1 MEPISKTVFLGLVN
15 NSALLLALAF
25 LYDAFTRAEIGRPSR
40 RKRALAGLCLGGMAM
55 AVMLNPW
62 ELQPG
67 LFFDTRSILLGVAGL
82 FFGVLPTV
90 MAMAMAAALRIFQGG
105 LGLFMGL
112 ATTVVSG
119 CCGLAWRRW
128 RGGDLAALTPWNLVL
143 FGFVLHVFVLM
154 CTFLLPLSLAE
165 KTLREVGLPM
175 LALYPPVTAALG
187 LLLVRR
193 LARNRLLFRLVESES
208 RYQSLFENNHA
219 VMLLLDPETGAIV
232 DANPSACAYYG
243 WTRTEIRQRR
253 MSDINTRPAEEVC
266 TAMEEARSGCR
277 RTFEFQHRLA
287 DGRIRDVNVYSGPI
301 RLDDRIL
308 LYSIVMDVTDRQEA
322 LRRLVASEKRF
333 RLLVENAPF
342 GIFVQT
348 RGVFAYVNPGARE
361 LFGVPVPGGLLGTP
375 VLERVALPF
384 RDKVRARIRRL
395 NEERL
400 AVPMGEHSMLRLDGE
415 PFIAEVAAVPVDW
428 DGDDGALVFFRDVTD
443 RRRKEEQVRA
453 SEARMKSLFAVTRME
468 AASLE
473 ALFAHVAAQAGALT
487 ESRYGCLFVRGETDG
502 GLLLAATCGEA
513 ACRGLWEGGPQ
524 DLEALGE
531 WLEAVRLRR
540 PVIVPGSR
548 EDDPAGQALCVPAV
562 AGDTVA
568 ALLVLVGKPEAYG
581 ESDIH
586 FAALLMDTVW
596 RMVARRRDANALLV
610 AKEAA
615 ETASRVKSEFLANMS
630 HELRTPLN
638 GIHGMAQLLADTA
651 LTEEQ
656 RQYVDASLLSCRRL
670 THLLSDIL
678 DLSRVESGKL
688 GLENEPFRLSDLL
701 AAVTSAFEPACL
713 EAGLSWDV
721 VVDAGVPDALCGDE
735 GRVRQILYNLAGNAV
750 KFTRQGGVRLTVW
763 AAPTDVSGA
772 GSVLFTVA
780 DTGVGIP
787 AEELEAVFEAFH
799 QVERSFSRRFQG
811 AGLGLAIVRRLVG
824 LMGGVV
830 TMESEVGTGT
840 RCVCALPLVHGKS
853 LGKRPA
859 PAIAS
864 DAPVVAGRRLLVA
877 EDDAIS
883 ALAVRRILEKSG
895 HNVLVAKDGREAVDL
910 AKAYRPDLILMDVG
924 MPVLDGVEAARAIH
938 EVAAREG
945 RPRIPIIALTAHAM
959 TGDREALLAAGMD
972 GYLAKPVDHDALLAA
987 IRTHFSRTA
996 DAGPGQASVT
1006 PQAG

>member
-15 NSALLLALAF
+15 NAALLLALAF

-62 ELQPG
+62 ELRPG

-82 FFGVLPTV
+82 FFGGLPTV
-90 MAMAMAAALRIFQGG
+90 VAMVMAVALRFVQGG
-105 LGLFMGL
+105 IGVYMGL

-128 RGGDLAALTPWNLVL
+128 GCRELAGLTSWNLL
-143 FGFVLHVFVLM
+143 AFGVVLHVFVLG
-154 CTFLLPLSLAE
+154 CTFLLPLPVARE
-165 KTLREVGLPM
+165 TLETVGLPM
-175 LALYPPVTAALG
+175 LALYPPVTVALG

-193 LARNRLLFRLVESES
+193 LARNRLLSRLVESES

-219 VMLLLDPETGAIV
+219 AMLLIDPETGAIA

-243 WTRTEIRQRR
+243 WTRAEIRQQR
-253 MSDINTRPAEEVC
+253 MSDINTRPAQEVRA
-266 TAMEEARSGCR
+266 AMAEAQSGR
-277 RTFEFQHRLA
+277 KRTFEFRHRLA

-322 LRRLVASEKRF
+322 LHRLSESEKRF
-333 RLLVENAPF
+333 RLLVENAPY
-342 GIFVQT
+342 GIIVQT
-348 RGVFAYVNPGARE
+348 RGVFAYVNPSARRF
-361 LFGVPVPGGLLGTP
+361 FGVPTPGGLLGTP
-375 VLERVALPF
+375 VLERVAPDA
-384 RDKVRARIRRL
+384 RDMVRQRIRRV

-400 AVPMGEHSMLRLDGE
+400 PAPLQEYALLRLDGKS
-415 PFIAEVAAVPVDW
+415 FTAEMASVPVDW
-428 DGDDGALVFFRDVTD
+428 DGDGGAMVFFRDVTD

-453 SEARMKSLFAVTRME
+453 SEARMKSLFTITQME
-468 AASLE
+468 TASLE

-487 ESRYGCLFVRGETDG
+487 ESRYGRLFVRGETDG
-502 GLLLAATCGEA
+502 GLLLAASCGEA
-513 ACRGLWEGGPQ
+513 ACRGLREGGPP
-524 DLEALGE
+524 DLEALGQ

-540 PVIVPGSR
+540 PVIVPGAR
-548 EDDPAGQALCVPAV
+548 EGDPAGQALCVPAV
-562 AGDTVA
+562 AGDAVS

-596 RMVARRRDANALLV
+596 RMVARRRDATALLA

-615 ETASRVKSEFLANMS
+615 ERASRVKSEFLANMS

-638 GIHGMAQLLADTA
+638 GIHGMTQLLAGTA

-656 RQYVDASLLSCRRL
+656 SQYVDASLVSCRRL

-688 GLENEPFRLSDLL
+688 GLEREPFQLSDLL
-701 AAVTSAFEPACL
+701 AAITAAFEPACL

-721 VVDAGVPDALCGDE
+721 AVEAGVPDTLWGDE
-735 GRVRQILYNLAGNAV
+735 GRVRQILYNLVGNAV

-763 AAPTDVSGA
+763 AAPTDASGA

-787 AEELEAVFEAFH
+787 AGELEAVFEAFH

-830 TMESEVGTGT
+830 TMESEVGAGT
-840 RCVCALPLVHGKS
+840 CCMCALPLVHGKS
-853 LGKRPA
+853 LETRQA
-859 PAIAS
+859 QALAS
-864 DAPVVAGRRLLVA
+864 DAPAVLGRRLLVA

-883 ALAVRRILEKSG
+883 ALAVRRILEKNG
-895 HNVLVAKDGREAVDL
+895 HNVLVAKDGREAVEL
-910 AKAYRPDLILMDVG
+910 AKAYQPDLILMDVG
-924 MPVLDGVEAARAIH
+924 MPVLDGVEAARAIR
-938 EVAAREG
+938 EAAAREG

-959 TGDREALLAAGMD
+959 SGDREALLTAGMD
-972 GYLAKPVDHDALLAA
+972 GYLAKPVDHEALLAA
-987 IRTHFSRTA
+987 IRTHFSGAA
-996 DAGPGQASVT
+996 DAEQATAT
-1006 PQAG
+1006 PRAG

>member
-15 NSALLLALAF
+15 NAALLVALAF
-25 LYDAFTRAEIGRPSR
+25 VYDSLTRAEIGRPSWQ
-40 RKRALAGLCLGGMAM
+40 KRALAGLCLGGMAM

-62 ELQPG
+62 DLRPG

-90 MAMAMAAALRIFQGG
+90 VAMAMAASLRLVQGG
-105 LGLFMGL
+105 VGVYMGL

-119 CCGLAWRRW
+119 CCGLAWKRW
-128 RGGDLAALTPWNLVL
+128 GVRELAGLTPWNLL
-143 FGFVLHVFVLM
+143 AFGIVLHVLVLA
-154 CTFLLPLSLAE
+154 CTFLLPLPVARE
-165 KTLREVGLPM
+165 TLETVGLPM
-175 LALYPPVTAALG
+175 LALYPPLTVALG

-193 LARNRLLFRLVESES
+193 LARNRLLSRLVESES

-219 VMLLLDPETGAIV
+219 AMLLIDPETGAV
-232 DANPSACAYYG
+232 ADANPSACAYYG
-243 WTRTEIRQRR
+243 WTREEIRQRR
-253 MSDINTRPAEEVC
+253 MADINTKPAQEVRA
-266 TAMEEARSGCR
+266 AMAEAQSGR
-277 RTFEFQHRLA
+277 KRTFEFRHRLA

-333 RLLVENAPF
+333 RLLVENAPY

-348 RGVFAYVNPGARE
+348 RGAFAYVNPSARRF
-361 LFGVPVPGGLLGTP
+361 FGVPGPGGLLGTP

-395 NEERL
+395 NEDRL

-428 DGDDGALVFFRDVTD
+428 EGDDGALVFFRDVTD

-453 SEARMKSLFAVTRME
+453 SEARMKSLFAVTQME
-468 AASLE
+468 AASLD

-502 GLLLAATCGEA
+502 GLLLAASCGKA
-513 ACRGLWEGGPQ
+513 ACRGLWEDGPQ
-524 DLEALGE
+524 DLDALGE

-540 PVIVPGSR
+540 PVIVAGKR
-548 EDDPAGQALCVPAV
+548 EDETAGEALCVPAV
-562 AGDTVA
+562 AGDTVV

-596 RMVARRRDANALLV
+596 RMVARRRDATALLA

-651 LTEEQ
+651 LTGEQ
-656 RQYVDASLLSCRRL
+656 RQYVDASLVSCRRL
-670 THLLSDIL
+670 TRLLSDIL

-688 GLENEPFRLSDLL
+688 GLENQPFRLSDLL
-701 AAVTSAFEPACL
+701 AAITAAFEPACL

-721 VVDAGVPDALCGDE
+721 TVEAGVPDTLCGDE
-735 GRVRQILYNLAGNAV
+735 GRVRQILYNLVGNAV

-763 AAPTDVSGA
+763 AGPTDASGA

-787 AEELEAVFEAFH
+787 AEELDAVFEAFH

-830 TMESEVGTGT
+830 TMESEVGAGT
-840 RCVCALPLVHGKS
+840 RCLCALPLVHGES
-853 LGKRPA
+853 AAIRPTRVT
-859 PAIAS
+859 
-864 DAPVVAGRRLLVA
+864 APVAPPVASRRLLVA

-883 ALAVRRILEKSG
+883 ALAVRRILEKDG
-895 HNVLVAKDGREAVDL
+895 HSVLVAKDGGEAVEL
-910 AKAYRPDLILMDVG
+910 AKAYQPDLILMDVG
-924 MPVLDGVEAARAIH
+924 MPVLDGVEAARAIR
-938 EVAAREG
+938 EAATQEG
-945 RPRIPIIALTAHAM
+945 RRRIPIIALTAHAM
-959 TGDREALLAAGMD
+959 AGDREALLAAGMD
-972 GYLAKPVDHDALLAA
+972 GYLAKPVDYEALLTA
-987 IRTHFSRTA
+987 IRTHL
-996 DAGPGQASVT
+996 AGDEGVRPSGAT
-1006 PQAG
+1006 PRAG